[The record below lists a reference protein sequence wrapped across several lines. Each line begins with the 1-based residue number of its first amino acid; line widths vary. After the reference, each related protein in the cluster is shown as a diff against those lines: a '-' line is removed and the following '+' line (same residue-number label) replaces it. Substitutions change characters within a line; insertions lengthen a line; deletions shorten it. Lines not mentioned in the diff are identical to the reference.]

1 MQAACSSADT
11 TDDWWEWCECLLCG
25 IALSSALEGAATAL
39 AGLLAGLAA
48 SVLLGWL
55 LIHVINK
62 QTFGWT
68 LLLAVP
74 MPALVLLAALVL
86 IGALGAAT
94 VVGFW
99 GADLPADREE

>member
-1 MQAACSSADT
+1 M
-11 TDDWWEWCECLLCG
+11 
-25 IALSSALEGAATAL
+25 
-39 AGLLAGLAA
+39 
-48 SVLLGWL
+48 LLGWL

-74 MPALVLLAALVL
+74 MPALGLLAALVL